1 MKRQTQTLILSL
13 ALMALPLTQATA
25 AEKPPVKLAKVFP
38 YLEQYLSIPPADRNR
53 FSMSYAFMMNG
64 KPAAGLKAVIVEA
77 DGRRT
82 PLIIGP
88 TGRVTTLPNSN
99 QLKSAQFI
107 ADVSA
112 GAKMGVNLEMLPS
125 MAVAKEISAREA
137 ELSIAQVNAGIA
149 KAAGA
154 MSFAAPKMTGLTFV
168 GSGQGVARLANGK
181 ETPLP
186 LDKGVPFYDPG
197 VTKGAV
203 TIVLAKTPT
212 KLDFKSK

>member
-1 MKRQTQTLILSL
+1 MKRQIQTLMFSL
-13 ALMALPLTQATA
+13 AVIAMPFTSASA
-25 AEKPPVKLAKVFP
+25 AEKAPVKLAKVFP
-38 YLEQYLSIPPADRNR
+38 YLEQYLTIPPAERNR

-77 DGRRT
+77 DGRRI
-82 PLIIGP
+82 PLTFGP
-88 TGRVTTLPNSN
+88 TGRATTLPNAH
-99 QLKSAQFI
+99 QLKTAQFI
-107 ADVSA
+107 ADVSE
-112 GAKMGVNLEMLPS
+112 GAKMGVSLEMLPS

-154 MSFAAPKMTGLTFV
+154 MSFAAPKMTGMTFV
-168 GSGQGVARLANGK
+168 GAGQGVARLANGK

-186 LDKGVPFYDPG
+186 LDKGAPFYDPA

-203 TIVLAKTPT
+203 TIVLAKTPA
-212 KLDFKSK
+212 KLDFKAK